1 MVDYM
6 RPKRYIFAG
15 WAVAVAAI
23 FGASQAFPAIADKA
37 AEQREAARWQARAEA
52 FQGVE
57 LTEET
62 LAHVSSH
69 AKSLTAFHTDS
80 DIANS
85 LMRDVVMTQDLM
97 GVGGAQLKTA
107 KFNVQE
113 HRCLSEALYYE
124 ARSEGNSGLQA
135 VAEVVQNRVRSK
147 HYPDT
152 ICGVVY
158 QGAERNTGCQFS
170 FTCDGSTLIEPRGR
184 YWGTSQEIASIALMN
199 GYAPI
204 TDRATHY
211 HTVDVN
217 PHWAPQLRY
226 NKTIGTHKFYR
237 FKFRERRVKGAALRL
252 APPT

>member
-37 AEQREAARWQARAEA
+37 AEQREAARWQARAQA

-57 LTEET
+57 LPEAA
-62 LAHVSSH
+62 LAQVSGH
-69 AKSLTAFHTDS
+69 AQSLTNFHTDS
-80 DIANS
+80 EIANA
-85 LMRDVVMTQDLM
+85 LVRDVVMTQDLL
-97 GVGGAQLKTA
+97 GVSDAELQAA
-107 KFNVQE
+107 KFKGQE

-135 VAEVVQNRVRSK
+135 VAEVVQNRVSSK

-158 QGAERNTGCQFS
+158 QGAERKTGCQFS
-170 FTCDGSTLIEPRGR
+170 FTCDGSTMTEPRGR
-184 YWGTSQEIASIALMN
+184 YWMTAQEVASIAMMN

-204 TDRATHY
+204 TERATHY
-211 HTVDVN
+211 HTIKVN
-217 PHWAPQLRY
+217 PHWAPQLRFT
-226 NKTIGTHKFYR
+226 KTIGTHKFYR
-237 FKFRERRVKGAALRL
+237 FKFQEHSVKGAALRV

>member
-37 AEQREAARWQARAEA
+37 AEQREAARWQARAQA

-57 LTEET
+57 LPQAT
-62 LAHVSSH
+62 LAQVSGH
-69 AKSLTAFHTDS
+69 AQTLTDFHTDGEIS
-80 DIANS
+80 NA
-85 LMRDVVMTQDLM
+85 LMRDVIMTQDLL
-97 GVGGAQLKTA
+97 GVSDAELEAA
-107 KFNVQE
+107 KFNNQE

-158 QGAERNTGCQFS
+158 QGAERKTGCQFS
-170 FTCDGSTLIEPRGR
+170 FTCDGSTMIEPRGR
-184 YWGTSQEIASIALMN
+184 YWETAQEVASIAMMN

-204 TDRATHY
+204 TERATHY

-237 FKFRERRVKGAALRL
+237 FKFRERSVKGAALRV